1 MYVLVY
7 KGVCLFITSQMSLCV
22 CVCMYVCVIVSHS
35 FHSRGVSTKAV
46 AQKASGTIL
55 VDTREFRSPLAFIL
69 HQRGFQVNPIT
80 LEVGDYILTPKI
92 CIERKSIRL
101 VVFSVVFFLVCVRS
115 LFCFFSF

>member
-1 MYVLVY
+1 
-7 KGVCLFITSQMSLCV
+7 
-22 CVCMYVCVIVSHS
+22 
-35 FHSRGVSTKAV
+35 
-46 AQKASGTIL
+46 
-55 VDTREFRSPLAFIL
+55 
-69 HQRGFQVNPIT
+69 VNPIT